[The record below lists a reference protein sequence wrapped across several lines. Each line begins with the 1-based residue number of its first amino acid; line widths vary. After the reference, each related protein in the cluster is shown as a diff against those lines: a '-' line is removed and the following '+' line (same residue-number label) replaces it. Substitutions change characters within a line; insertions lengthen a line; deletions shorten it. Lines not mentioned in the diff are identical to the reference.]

1 MESLKLFQVGT
12 CNLCGYKRFHMMA
25 ICSPVDDGTIDRYV
39 SRTSFI
45 TFDERIGAWR
55 SQQYEMTGELILTR
69 GERAWS
75 LNRH

>member
-1 MESLKLFQVGT
+1 
-12 CNLCGYKRFHMMA
+12 MMA